1 MTDHRDYLL
10 GTDAAEELRLGTQH
24 RLWAES
30 AVAIWERAG
39 IRVGSRVL
47 DLGSGPGFAALDI
60 AQLVGPE
67 GRVLGIEGNE
77 GFAQSF
83 RRRAEALGTPWAK
96 VITGDL
102 HELSNLLESE
112 HEPFDVAYSRWVPCF
127 LADPA
132 SVVRQAAEALKPGGR
147 LAIQDYFGYT
157 GMCLAPRRP
166 IFERIVQAMGELW
179 NETGNLD
186 VMGDMPR
193 FIRNAGLEMIDFR
206 MVHRIARPSD
216 PIWDWPSIFWPNF
229 LPRVVEAGRLSQ
241 AEMDEFMAVWTEA
254 SQDPDTFMMLPPV
267 FEAVAI
273 KPE

>member
-1 MTDHRDYLL
+1 MSDHNDYLL
-10 GTDAAEELRLGTQH
+10 GTDAAEERRLGMQH

-39 IRVGSRVL
+39 TRVGSRVL
-47 DLGSGPGFAALDI
+47 DLGSGPGFAAMDI
-60 AQLVGPE
+60 AQLVGPD
-67 GRVLGIEGNE
+67 GYVLGIEGNT
-77 GFAQSF
+77 GFAQSY
-83 RRRAEALGTPWAK
+83 RARTEALGVPWAE

-102 HELSNLLESE
+102 HDLSKLLASTD
-112 HEPFDVAYSRWVPCF
+112 EPFDVAYSRWVPCF
-127 LADPA
+127 LKDPA
-132 SVVRQAAEALKPGGR
+132 SVIRQAAEALRPGGR

-193 FIRNAGLEMIDFR
+193 FLREAGMELTDFR
-206 MVHRIARPSD
+206 MVHRVARPSD

-229 LPRVVEAGRLSQ
+229 LPRVVESGSLTQGEA
-241 AEMDEFMAVWTEA
+241 DEFNAVWAEA

-267 FEAVAI
+267 FEAVAV
-273 KPE
+273 KPG